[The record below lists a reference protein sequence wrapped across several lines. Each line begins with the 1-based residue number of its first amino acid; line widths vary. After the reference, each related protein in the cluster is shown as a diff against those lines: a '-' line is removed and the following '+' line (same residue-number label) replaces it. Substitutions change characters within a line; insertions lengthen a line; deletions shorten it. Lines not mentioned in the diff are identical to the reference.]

1 MNGCPLQLISDCGT
15 ENGIAASMQCFFRQN
30 GNDEL
35 AGDRSHKYSSS
46 PSNQRIEAWW
56 SYFRRHRSNWW
67 INLFK
72 DMIDYDMLDLGN
84 EFHIECLWFCFSKVL
99 QNDLDKVKEHWNS
112 HKITKS
118 PYSIVHGVPD
128 IMYFLPEYHGSDE
141 CLVDVS
147 QEQIDAMEEHCEI
160 QELGENIHHEYF
172 VYVLETEG
180 LAYPINEGEAMTL
193 YQRLV
198 QLQNE

>member
-99 QNDLDKVKEHWNS
+99 QNDLDKVSKSKN
-112 HKITKS
+112 IGTATK
-118 PYSIVHGVPD
+118 
-128 IMYFLPEYHGSDE
+128 LPNPHSVLFME
-141 CLVDVS
+141 C
-147 QEQIDAMEEHCEI
+147 QILCISCQNTMEVMNVWQMCHR
-160 QELGENIHHEYF
+160 N
-172 VYVLETEG
+172 
-180 LAYPINEGEAMTL
+180 
-193 YQRLV
+193 R
-198 QLQNE
+198 